1 MSRKKKQLYA
11 AILAMAAAMLLMD
24 RALRGGSIQTA
35 SAATARSLEALGV
48 ETSAHSSASVAAA
61 PFPGPLPEQ
70 VTAVGQRNIFV
81 LSQRL
86 RNRLLGLT
94 ADGGLSGRRG
104 REGLT
109 SAAVF
114 EREHRLSGTMVGD
127 RVSFAIVDGAWFR
140 VGDRLDNCQVTAIT
154 GTSVSWKCGD
164 GLSTLSVIEDFSASV
179 DQK

>member
-94 ADGGLSGRRG
+94 AGGGKTHWASTQWIVADAWRRSKAG
-104 REGLT
+104 TAG
-109 SAAVF
+109 AKAV
-114 EREHRLSGTMVGD
+114 M
-127 RVSFAIVDGAWFR
+127 
-140 VGDRLDNCQVTAIT
+140 
-154 GTSVSWKCGD
+154 
-164 GLSTLSVIEDFSASV
+164 
-179 DQK
+179 